1 MLIMEEGIAGNML
14 RCGFWRGQ
22 HCMCQSTT
30 QHLDAAQ
37 TTMVSAQLV
46 PQGIGGFGPPAV
58 VLQGPREL
66 AELAQWMLLQE
77 LVPGLPQL

>member
-1 MLIMEEGIAGNML
+1 
-14 RCGFWRGQ
+14 
-22 HCMCQSTT
+22 
-30 QHLDAAQ
+30 
-37 TTMVSAQLV
+37 MVSAQLV